1 MKKFMMFITFE
12 PQEIEIEVEA
22 DSEEK
27 AIEDAKFKL
36 RGYGKKVASIHAVEL
51 EVK

>member
-22 DSEEK
+22 ENEEK

-36 RGYGKKVASIHAVEL
+36 RGCGGRKVASIHAVEL
-51 EVK
+51 EV